1 MYDAIKE
8 VPMATE
14 MLKTQKFI
22 IKLLGIIII
31 TVLVLWFTTIGIFVW
46 YLNQYDFTTTT
57 DANLTQDIS
66 DNDNTNISQSGN
78 ID

>member
-1 MYDAIKE
+1 MNDAIKE

-14 MLKTQKFI
+14 MIKTQKFI
-22 IKLLGIIII
+22 IKLLGIIVI
-31 TVLVLWFTTIGIFVW
+31 TALVLWFTTIGIFVW
-46 YLNQYDFTTTT
+46 YLNQYDFTTNT

-66 DNDNTNISQSGN
+66 NNDNTNISQSGN

>member
-1 MYDAIKE
+1 ME
-8 VPMATE
+8 EQGFPLATE
-14 MLKTQKFI
+14 MIKLQKFI
-22 IKLLGIIII
+22 NKALIILLGIA
-31 TVLVLWFTTIGIFVW
+31 LVLWFGTCCLFVW

>member
-1 MYDAIKE
+1 MYDSIKE

-31 TVLVLWFTTIGIFVW
+31 TVLVLWFTTIGIFIW

-57 DANLTQDIS
+57 DAKLTQDIS
-66 DNDNTNISQSGN
+66 DNDNTNVSQSGN
-78 ID
+78 IN

>member
-46 YLNQYDFTTTT
+46 YLNQYDFTTNN

>member
-46 YLNQYDFTTTT
+46 YLNQYDFITNT

>member
-1 MYDAIKE
+1 MNDAIKE

-46 YLNQYDFTTTT
+46 YLNQYDFTTTN
-57 DANLTQDIS
+57 DANLTQDVS